1 MNSKSFIQKWKR
13 SKKTFF
19 WVLVGMAILI
29 MIIFGGILPLTDE
42 MKKVKEEISVKKMT
56 LERYS
61 KFLQNRKIIEEELE
75 RTQRQ
80 YEALQQRLLSGGTPQ
95 LAAAQLQETVKKI
108 LDRNGM
114 TLRSFRILEPKETL
128 FYQKISIHIDFNPVN
143 NLLSLIQF
151 IYEIEHHEKELMI
164 SEMDLLVP
172 NVRNPNQIQGSFVIT
187 GLMKKMETK
196 GKGKEG

>member
-1 MNSKSFIQKWKR
+1 M
-13 SKKTFF
+13 
-19 WVLVGMAILI
+19 ILY
-29 MIIFGGILPLTDE
+29 GGILPLMDE
-42 MKKVKEEISVKKMT
+42 MKKAKEEISVKKMT

-61 KFLQNRKIIEEELE
+61 KFLQHRKSIEEELE

-80 YEALQQRLLSGGTPQ
+80 YEALQQRLLSGGNPQ
-95 LAAAQLQETVKKI
+95 LAAAQLQEIVKKI

-114 TLRSFRILEPKETL
+114 TLRSFRILEAKETP

-164 SEMDLLVP
+164 SEMDLMVP
-172 NVRNPNQIQGSFVIT
+172 NVRNPTHLQGSFVIT

>member
-1 MNSKSFIQKWKR
+1 MNSKSFIQKWKG
-13 SKKTFF
+13 SKKSFF
-19 WVLVGMAILI
+19 WILIGIAILI
-29 MIIFGGILPLTDE
+29 MILFEGILPLADE
-42 MKKVKEEISVKKMT
+42 VKKIKEEISVKKMT

-61 KFLQNRKIIEEELE
+61 KFLQNRKTIEEELE

-80 YEALQQRLLSGGTPQ
+80 YEALQQKLLSGETPQ
-95 LAAAQLQETVKKI
+95 LAAAQLQEVVKKI

-114 TLRSFRILEPKETL
+114 TLRSFRILEPKETPS
-128 FYQKISIHIDFNPVN
+128 YQKISIHIDFNPVN

-172 NVRNPNQIQGSFVIT
+172 NVRNPNQIQGSLVIT

-196 GKGKEG
+196 AKGKEG

>member
-1 MNSKSFIQKWKR
+1 
-13 SKKTFF
+13 
-19 WVLVGMAILI
+19 MAILI